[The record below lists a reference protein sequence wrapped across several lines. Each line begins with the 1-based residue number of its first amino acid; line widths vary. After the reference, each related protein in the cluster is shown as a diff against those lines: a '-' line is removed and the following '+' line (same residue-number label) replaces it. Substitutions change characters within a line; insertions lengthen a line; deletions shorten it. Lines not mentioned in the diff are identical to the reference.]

1 MAMQASAAISASIA
15 SRERP
20 EKPLWDCFVTLR

>member
-1 MAMQASAAISASIA
+1 MQARPAISASAA

-20 EKPLWDCFVTLR
+20 EKPLCDCFVTLR